1 MSNVIDLST
10 YRKKK
15 RISFTIE
22 TEQGTLYVNLKI
34 K

>member
-1 MSNVIDLST
+1 MSNVIGLST

-15 RISFTIE
+15 RITFTVE
-22 TEQGTLYVNLKI
+22 TEQGTVYVNLKI